1 MLRDAKIAYFNTVIF
16 RNEHI
21 LCFKVSVQNFVIVDV
36 LKTEGE
42 LDEPIEDVSLRETLV
57 ALLSL
62 LNSFLEISSL
72 AVVHDYADVFI
83 LNVAVM
89 VSYHICMVQTL

>member
-1 MLRDAKIAYFNTVIF
+1 M
-16 RNEHI
+16 
-21 LCFKVSVQNFVIVDV
+21 QNFVIVNV

-42 LDEPIEDVSLRETLV
+42 LDEPVEDVRLGEALV
-57 ALLSL
+57 ALLGF